1 MKAVVVT
8 DAETKLPIAFVEVR
22 DYLDREE
29 MLRMKQEC
37 EKNAKAKAE
46 KELKEKKDLEKRIE
60 TLEKKT
66 DKLTKAIKL
75 SLGFG
80 GDLDEVE
87 KELTGGESNG

>member
-60 TLEKKT
+60 ALEKKT
-66 DKLTKAIKL
+66 DTLTKAIRL
-75 SLGFG
+75 ALGFG
-80 GDLDEVE
+80 GNLGEVE
-87 KELTGGESNG
+87 KELAGGESNG

>member
-29 MLRMKQEC
+29 MLRMRQEC

-46 KELKEKKDLEKRIE
+46 KELKERKDLEKKIE
-60 TLEKKT
+60 DLGKKA
-66 DKLTKAIKL
+66 DKLTKAVKVAL
-75 SLGFG
+75 GLGGSLE
-80 GDLDEVE
+80 DVE
-87 KELTGGESNG
+87 AELTGGEDNG

>member
-46 KELKEKKDLEKRIE
+46 KERKEKEALNERIK

-66 DKLTKAIKL
+66 ESLTKAAKL
-75 SLGFG
+75 ALGFG

-87 KELTGGESNG
+87 KELTGGEANG

>member
-29 MLRMKQEC
+29 MLRMRQEC

-46 KELKEKKDLEKRIE
+46 KELKEKRDLEKRVE
-60 TLEKKT
+60 ALEKKADT
-66 DKLTKAIKL
+66 LTKAIKL
-75 SLGFG
+75 VLGFG

>member
-1 MKAVVVT
+1 MKAIVIT
-8 DAETKLPIAFVEVR
+8 DPETKLPIAVFEVK
-22 DYLDREE
+22 DFLDQNELKIMR
-29 MLRMKQEC
+29 KDC
-37 EKNAKAKAE
+37 EANAKTKAE

-60 TLEKKT
+60 TLEKKAE
-66 DKLTKAIKL
+66 KLTKAIKL

>member
-46 KELKEKKDLEKRIE
+46 KEKKEKDALNERIK

-66 DKLTKAIKL
+66 DSLTKAVKL
-75 SLGFG
+75 ALGFG

-87 KELTGGESNG
+87 KELAGGESNG

>member
-1 MKAVVVT
+1 MKAVVIT

-29 MLRMKQEC
+29 MLRMRQEC
-37 EKNAKAKAE
+37 ENNAKAKAE
-46 KELKEKKDLEKRIE
+46 QERKEKEALNKKIEALEKKDS
-60 TLEKKT
+60 
-66 DKLTKAIKL
+66 KLTEAIKVI
-75 SLGFG
+75 LGLG

>member
-29 MLRMKQEC
+29 MLRMRQEC

-46 KELKEKKDLEKRIE
+46 KERKEKEALNERIK

-66 DKLTKAIKL
+66 ESLTKAVKL
-75 SLGFG
+75 ALGFG

>member
-29 MLRMKQEC
+29 MLRMRQEC

-46 KELKEKKDLEKRIE
+46 KELKEKKDLERRVE
-60 TLEKKT
+60 ALEKRA
-66 DKLTKAIKL
+66 DSLTKAIKL
-75 SLGFG
+75 ALGFG
-80 GDLDEVE
+80 GSLDEVE

>member
-46 KELKEKKDLEKRIE
+46 KELKEKKALNEKIE
-60 TLEKKT
+60 ALGKKT
-66 DKLTKAIKL
+66 DTLTKAMKL
-75 SLGFG
+75 VLGFG

>member
-1 MKAVVVT
+1 MKAIVIT
-8 DAETKLPIAFVEVR
+8 DKETNLPIALFEVK
-22 DYLDREE
+22 DFLNREE
-29 MLRMKQEC
+29 LLSMRQEC
-37 EKNAKAKAE
+37 ERNAKAKAE

-66 DKLTKAIKL
+66 DTLAKAMKLV
-75 SLGFG
+75 LGFG

>member
-29 MLRMKQEC
+29 MLRMRQEC

-46 KELKEKKDLEKRIE
+46 KELKEKRDLEKRVE
-60 TLEKKT
+60 ALGKKADT
-66 DKLTKAIKL
+66 LTKAIKL
-75 SLGFG
+75 VLGFG

>member
-22 DYLDREE
+22 DFLDREE

-46 KELKEKKDLEKRIE
+46 KERKEKEALNERIK
-60 TLEKKT
+60 TIEKKT
-66 DKLTKAIKL
+66 ESLTKAVKL
-75 SLGFG
+75 VLGFG

-87 KELTGGESNG
+87 KELTGGEDNG

>member
-22 DYLDREE
+22 DFLDREE
-29 MLRMKQEC
+29 MLRMRQEC

-46 KELKEKKDLEKRIE
+46 KEREEREVLNKRIK

-66 DKLTKAIKL
+66 DSLTKAVKL
-75 SLGFG
+75 VLGFG

>member
-29 MLRMKQEC
+29 MLRMRQEC

-46 KELKEKKDLEKRIE
+46 KEREEKEALNERIK

-66 DKLTKAIKL
+66 DSLTKAVKL
-75 SLGFG
+75 ALGFG

>member
-29 MLRMKQEC
+29 MLRMRQEC

-46 KELKEKKDLEKRIE
+46 KEREEKDALNERIK

-66 DKLTKAIKL
+66 DSLTKAVKL
-75 SLGFG
+75 VLGFG

-87 KELTGGESNG
+87 KELAGGESNG

>member
-29 MLRMKQEC
+29 MLRMRQEC
-37 EKNAKAKAE
+37 EKNAKDKAK
-46 KELKEKKDLEKRIE
+46 KEREDKDALNERIK

-66 DKLTKAIKL
+66 DSLTKAVKL
-75 SLGFG
+75 ALGFG
-80 GDLDEVE
+80 GSLEEVE

>member
-29 MLRMKQEC
+29 MLRMRQEC

-60 TLEKKT
+60 TIEKKT
-66 DKLTKAIKL
+66 DKLTKAMKL
-75 SLGFG
+75 VLGLG